1 MNAAS
6 AAGFVA
12 GYERDGYAFPLDVLA
27 ADAAAGYLDRI
38 EAAER
43 DFAHLPLDRYLKN
56 NVHIVLPV
64 VDELMRLAPI
74 LDAVEA
80 ILGPDLL
87 VWGCT
92 LFTKEPASASYV
104 SWHQDL
110 TYWGLDSIDEVTAWL
125 ALTPATTENGAMRF
139 VPGSHRREIVDH
151 RDTFE
156 ADNMLTRG
164 QEIAVEVDEDEAVDV
179 VLAAGQMSLHHGRMF
194 HSSRP
199 NVSERRRVGVAVR
212 YIAPHV
218 RQVVGARDY
227 AALVR
232 GADRYGH
239 FVPVPSPAAD
249 FAPEAL
255 GFYEETHAAQNS
267 YLYVGAEG

>member
-6 AAGFVA
+6 AAGFA
-12 GYERDGYAFPLDVLA
+12 ADYERDGFAFPLDVLA
-27 ADAAAGYLDRI
+27 ADEVAGYLDRI
-38 EAAER
+38 ETAER

-56 NVHIVLPV
+56 NVHIVLPA
-64 VDELMRLAPI
+64 VDELMRLAP
-74 LDAVEA
+74 

-92 LFTKEPASASYV
+92 LFTKEPGSPSYV

-110 TYWGLDSIDEVTAWL
+110 TYWGLDSVDEVTAWL
-125 ALTPATTENGAMRF
+125 ALTPATRENGAMRF

-151 RDTFE
+151 RDTFD

-164 QEIAVEVDEDEAVDV
+164 QEIAVEVGDDEAVDV
-179 VLAAGQMSLHHGRMF
+179 VLAPGQMSLHHGRMF
-194 HSSRP
+194 HASGP
-199 NVSERRRVGVAVR
+199 NASDGRRVGVAVR

-218 RQVVGARDY
+218 RQVVGARDF

-232 GADRYGH
+232 GADRHGH
-239 FVPVPSPAAD
+239 FVPVPPPAAD

-255 GFYEETHAAQNS
+255 AFYEEADAAQTG
-267 YLYVGAEG
+267 YLYVGAESA